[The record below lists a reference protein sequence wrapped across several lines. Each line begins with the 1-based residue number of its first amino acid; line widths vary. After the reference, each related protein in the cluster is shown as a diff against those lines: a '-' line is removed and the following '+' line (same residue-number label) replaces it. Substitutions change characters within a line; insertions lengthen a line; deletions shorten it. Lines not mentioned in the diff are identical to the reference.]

1 MSADFFKELADADE
15 ALAQVT
21 LPREVE
27 RRLQRRLGASMS
39 RQRMRGPALAAFA
52 AAVVVGALGMVAVQ
66 RLQRPQQLEGMRVV
80 QSSNDFASSNSPGE
94 LEIRTGAVTLFDE
107 ASRVQLRAE
116 RPLKLKREAR
126 GMRVV
131 RGEVEFQVASRPT
144 TTPTR
149 MLVSHGEIEVHGT
162 RFKVTQRADGGEVTL
177 FEGSILFRG
186 TDGREVEVKLG
197 ETLAWPLP
205 PPPAPPKEEDRVPP
219 VPQVIEEDGSALP
232 PPPEASADWRTH
244 DRLLRAQVLLERIPK
259 LREEGRVDQAL
270 AELEAA
276 MGQDLPAAARER
288 LSFFLGQI
296 LTERWATPRACRHWK
311 EHQWRYP
318 AGKYDDEVHAA
329 RRELECP

>member
-1 MSADFFKELADADE
+1 MSADFFKELAAADE
-15 ALAQVT
+15 ALAAVT
-21 LPREVE
+21 LPREGE

-39 RQRMRGPALAAFA
+39 RRRMRGPAVLAFTV
-52 AAVVVGALGMVAVQ
+52 AVIVGALGMVAVQ
-66 RLQRPQQLEGMRVV
+66 RTQRPQQLDGMRVV
-80 QSSNDFASSNSPGE
+80 QSSPDFASSNRPGE
-94 LEIRTGAVTLFDE
+94 VEIRTGAVTLFDE
-107 ASRVQLRAE
+107 VSRVQLRID

-144 TTPTR
+144 ATPTR
-149 MLVSHGEIEVHGT
+149 MLVSDGEIEVHGT
-162 RFKVTQRADGGEVTL
+162 RFRVVQRADGGEVTL

-186 TDGREVEVKLG
+186 TDGREVEVKVG
-197 ETLAWPLP
+197 DTLAWPLP

-219 VPQVIEEDGSALP
+219 LPSLDEDLSSL

-259 LREEGRVDQAL
+259 LRDEGKNDQAIR
-270 AELEAA
+270 ELDAA
-276 MGQDLPAAARER
+276 MALDLPAAARER
-288 LSFFLGQI
+288 LSFFLGQL
-296 LTERWATPRACRHWK
+296 LTESWSKRACRHWK

-318 AGKYDDEVHAA
+318 AGKYDEEVHAA